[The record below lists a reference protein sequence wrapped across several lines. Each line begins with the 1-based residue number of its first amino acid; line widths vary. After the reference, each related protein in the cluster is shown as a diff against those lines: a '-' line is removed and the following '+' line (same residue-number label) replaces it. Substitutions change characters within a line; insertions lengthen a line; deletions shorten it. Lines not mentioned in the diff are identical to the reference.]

1 MSKLTRSEIDLS
13 NIENIHQ
20 LHELFTKQPGFP
32 EFYGKNWDAFWDSIT
47 VLVEMPTVLTLKG
60 WNYFEDKFPRDGR
73 ILKETIEEFN
83 KINSEHQIEI
93 V

>member
-1 MSKLTRSEIDLS
+1 
-13 NIENIHQ
+13 
-20 LHELFTKQPGFP
+20 
-32 EFYGKNWDAFWDSIT
+32 
-47 VLVEMPTVLTLKG
+47 MPTVLTLKG